1 VDSEEMSYIYGD
13 EDSQHQKLSMVEA
26 SESSSYGENE
36 EDRSDTSDSRR
47 REKERG
53 MMSDTDIEE
62 DEEPNENEQNETRY
76 SIQIS
81 PPKGPPSMLVV
92 KSSSACH
99 VGDDEP
105 IKGDYFD

>member
-1 VDSEEMSYIYGD
+1 MV
-13 EDSQHQKLSMVEA
+13 DSQHQKLSMVEA

-53 MMSDTDIEE
+53 MMSDTDVDE
-62 DEEPNENEQNETRY
+62 DEEEQNENETRY